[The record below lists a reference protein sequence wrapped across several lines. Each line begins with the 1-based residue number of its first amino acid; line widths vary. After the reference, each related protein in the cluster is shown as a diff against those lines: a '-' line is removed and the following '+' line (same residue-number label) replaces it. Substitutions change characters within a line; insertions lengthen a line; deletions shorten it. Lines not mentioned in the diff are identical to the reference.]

1 LIGADPTTR
10 SVGFAAFAEVPP
22 NRVKPRTRATPATH
36 APMSKRARMA
46 PRSMPDLLS
55 RRIYEFDILPTVH
68 SAGFGVRAGRQ
79 EGEA

>member
-1 LIGADPTTR
+1 
-10 SVGFAAFAEVPP
+10 
-22 NRVKPRTRATPATH
+22 
-36 APMSKRARMA
+36 MA